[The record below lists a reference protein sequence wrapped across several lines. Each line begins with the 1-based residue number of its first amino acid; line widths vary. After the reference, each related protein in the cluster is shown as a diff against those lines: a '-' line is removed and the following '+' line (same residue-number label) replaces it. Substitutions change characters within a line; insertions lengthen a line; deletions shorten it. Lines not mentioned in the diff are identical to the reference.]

1 MFRVLRRRENSDL
14 NKALKLLDIVRN
26 LAVLES
32 LNVFQVYRHV
42 GKMYRAAVDL
52 ASRATSLRPVD

>member
-1 MFRVLRRRENSDL
+1 
-14 NKALKLLDIVRN
+14 
-26 LAVLES
+26 
-32 LNVFQVYRHV
+32 VFQVYRHV